1 MFHRMRISGVKILP
15 IAIPRLKELKVAY
28 ATRTIYNGFI
38 IQVCTDSG
46 LTGLGEAAPN
56 FEVCGETLEATATS
70 LAAMAP
76 RVVGRDPLAREQI
89 LAGLEPWRRSHAAAL
104 AAYDI
109 ALWDLAGKAA
119 GLPVRDLLGGFRQ
132 RIANAMTIGIM
143 PLERTVA
150 EAQSILAS
158 GRFQEIKLK
167 LGLEPD
173 QDVARVRAVRAVLG
187 PDFPLHV
194 DANQGYDGDG
204 ALRVLNA
211 LASERIDFAEQPV
224 SAQDTG
230 LLKWVSDRS
239 PIPIMADEAVHTP
252 EDALGLVRAQ
262 ACSSLNVKLQKVGGI
277 SRALDVLA
285 IARAAGLNCLLGCM
299 TETLVG
305 ITAGAQV
312 ALASATVTHVDLDG
326 HVDLA
331 FSPVLGGVE
340 VIGGQLTVPDAP
352 GLGVQLNDEYRLRFE
367 GLETL
372 V

>member
-1 MFHRMRISGVKILP
+1 MRILGVKILP
-15 IAIPRLKELKVAY
+15 VSIPRLKELKVAY
-28 ATRTIYNGFI
+28 ATRTVYNGFI
-38 IQVCTDSG
+38 IQVSTDSG

-56 FEVCGETLEATATS
+56 FEVCHETVEDTAAA

-76 RVVGRDPLAREQI
+76 RVAGCDPLAREQI
-89 LAGLEPWRRSHAAAL
+89 LARLEPWRMAHASAL
-104 AAYDI
+104 AAFDI

-119 GLPVRDLLGGFRQ
+119 GLSVRDLIGGYRQ
-132 RIANAMTIGIM
+132 RIPNAMTIGIL
-143 PLERTVA
+143 PLDRTVA
-150 EAQSILAS
+150 EARSILA
-158 GRFQEIKLK
+158 GGLYREIKLK
-167 LGLEPD
+167 LGLDPD
-173 QDVARVRAVRAVLG
+173 LDVARVRAVRAVVG

-204 ALRVLNA
+204 ALRVLAA
-211 LASERIDFAEQPV
+211 LAAERIDFAEQPV
-224 SAQDTG
+224 AAGDTA

-252 EDALGLVRAQ
+252 EDALLLVRAQ

-285 IARAAGLNCLLGCM
+285 IARAAGLPCLVGCM

-312 ALASATVTHVDLDG
+312 ALGSPTVTHVDLDG

-331 FSPVLGGVE
+331 SSPVLGGVE
-340 VIGGQLTVPDAP
+340 VIDGHLSVTGAP
-352 GLGVQLNDEYRLRFE
+352 GLGLRLSEACQERFDR
-367 GLETL
+367 LETL